1 MGRKPT
7 KNLNLPKGMRA
18 RVRGGRTYYLLDL
31 GGKPRREVPLATD
44 DYVAAVQKWAELTV
58 SRVPAAAA
66 ITLRHVAERYMCE
79 VLPTKSPGSQK
90 NNLNELEV
98 LYQFFDKPPIP
109 LDKIEPMH
117 VRQYLDWRVR
127 MTVEKAVEANR
138 QRALEKKPLQ
148 PVPPNLGH
156 VSANREKALLSH
168 IWNFAREKG
177 LTSKSNPCAGIKGH
191 KEEGR
196 DVYIEDDVYRVVHDA
211 AEPPLKDALDLAYL
225 IGQRPADVLKLTRAD
240 IKEGALWLRQNKT
253 KQKLR
258 IAIEGQLSALLE
270 RIGRRKVMG
279 LGLINMPDGTPMTKF
294 MMRGAMDRARAAAT
308 AARPDLAARI
318 KEFQFRDLRAKAA
331 TDKDESSGMTA
342 AQEQLGHTTSTMTR
356 QYVRHRK
363 GKLVTP
369 TK

>member
-31 GGKPRREVPLATD
+31 GGRPRREVPLAID

-58 SRVPAAAA
+58 GKVPAAAA
-66 ITLRHVAERYMCE
+66 VTFRHVAERYMRE

-90 NNLNELEV
+90 NNLHELEV

-138 QRALEKKPLQ
+138 QRATEKKPLHL
-148 PVPPNLGH
+148 VPPNLGH

-191 KEEGR
+191 KEDGR
-196 DVYIEDDVYRVVHDA
+196 DVYIEDDVYQAVHDA
-211 AEPPLKDALDLAYL
+211 AEQPLKDALDLAYL

-258 IAIEGQLSALLE
+258 IAIEGELAALLE
-270 RIGRRKVMG
+270 RIGQRKVLG
-279 LGLINMPDGTPMTKF
+279 LGLINMPDGTSMTKF
-294 MMRGAMDRARAAAT
+294 MMRGAMDRARAAAVI
-308 AARPDLAARI
+308 ARPDLAARI

-331 TDKDESSGMTA
+331 TDKDESAGMTA
-342 AQEQLGHTTSTMTR
+342 AQEQLGHTTPTMTR

-363 GKLVTP
+363 GKLVKP